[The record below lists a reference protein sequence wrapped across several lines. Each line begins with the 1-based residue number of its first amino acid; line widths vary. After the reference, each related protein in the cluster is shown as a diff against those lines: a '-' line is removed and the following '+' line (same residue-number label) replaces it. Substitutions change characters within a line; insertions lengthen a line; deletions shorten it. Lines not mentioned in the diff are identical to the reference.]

1 MSSIFPLR
9 ESVSLEKREP
19 RLVELDE
26 DTADEVFEALSSG
39 TTRQIFLEL
48 HEAPQTTSDLA
59 DAVDTSVQNAQYHL
73 QKLQAADL
81 VEIVD
86 TWYSERGSEMKVF
99 APKDESLVLFAGR
112 NKQHALRR
120 LLDRLVGA
128 LGVLVPS
135 SVLVGLAA
143 QWHNATT
150 SDATTGG
157 ETAGGDGGTGGATDA
172 DGGDGAAGG
181 DGGDDGDITRE
192 SSDTGDGDVETTDTE
207 FDGDAPEDGGVDDA
221 TAGDGGDAGNET
233 SVDSEGEVS
242 DNVSNVTD
250 AVSDANESL
259 DGSVEAAE
267 AAASIDPLFAAA
279 LFFVGGLFLFLAV
292 TMWYGPGLGAGW
304 E

>member
-73 QKLQAADL
+73 EKLQDVEL

-112 NKQHALRR
+112 DKQHALRR
-120 LLDRLVGA
+120 LLDRVVGA

-143 QWHNATT
+143 QWHNATS
-150 SDATTGG
+150 SDAATGG
-157 ETAGGDGGTGGATDA
+157 EPTGDTDGGGADGADDAAGGDGA
-172 DGGDGAAGG
+172 DGGDG
-181 DGGDDGDITRE
+181 
-192 SSDTGDGDVETTDTE
+192 GDGDVTRQSDGGDGDVDVTDTGS
-207 FDGDAPEDGGVDDA
+207 DGDAPEDGGGAD
-221 TAGDGGDAGNET
+221 TADGGENFTDPE
-233 SVDSEGEVS
+233 VDVV

-250 AVSDANESL
+250 AVSDANESF
-259 DGSVEAAE
+259 DGSAEAVE
-267 AAASIDPLFAAA
+267 AAASIDPLLAAG